1 MKVQVKT
8 TKTEYDVDIDQAW
21 VWVRLEE
28 ELGLTVGEAQDKMSR
43 GSTKA
48 ITYAIWI
55 ATDTEESFKDWV
67 KTLLN
72 FDYVGDDVDPKEIAD
87 EA

>member
-8 TKTEYDVDIDQAW
+8 KTTEYDVDIDQAW
-21 VWVRLEE
+21 VWVRLED
-28 ELGLTVGEAQDKMSR
+28 ELGLTVSEAQEKMAS

-48 ITYAIWI
+48 ITYALWI
-55 ATDTEESFKDWV
+55 ASEIDEPFNVWV
-67 KTLLN
+67 KSLEG
-72 FDYVGDDVDPKEIAD
+72 FDVIDDEDPKLRDI

>member
-8 TKTEYDVDIDQAW
+8 KTTEYDVDIDQAW

-28 ELGLTVGEAQDKMSR
+28 ELGLTVVQAQEKMAS

-55 ATDTEESFKDWV
+55 ASDTEEPFNVWV
-67 KTLLN
+67 KSLEG
-72 FDYVGDDVDPKEIAD
+72 FDVIDDDDPKEIAD
-87 EA
+87 KA

>member
-1 MKVQVKT
+1 MKVSVRTKT
-8 TKTEYDVDIDQAW
+8 TEYDVDIDQAW

-28 ELGLTVGEAQDKMSR
+28 ELGLTLHEAQAKMET

-55 ATDTEESFKDWV
+55 ATDVEEPFKEWLKNLVTFEVVDE
-67 KTLLN
+67 
-72 FDYVGDDVDPKEIAD
+72 DDPKETAD
-87 EA
+87 NL

>member
-1 MKVQVKT
+1 MKVKVT
-8 TKTEYDVDIDQAW
+8 TKTTEYDVNIDQAW

-28 ELGLTVGEAQDKMSR
+28 ELGLTVSEAQDKMSQ

-48 ITYAIWI
+48 ITYALWI
-55 ATDTEESFKDWV
+55 ASEVEEEFKVWV
-67 KTLLN
+67 KSLKGFELI
-72 FDYVGDDVDPKEIAD
+72 DDEDPKETDI